1 MNIQPMTMEEY
12 RAAWLEA
19 ERELMISGYPLAPV
33 AEVPDTVVVDT
44 GDVGCIGLPDWEP
57 DEDMGSADG
66 T

>member
-1 MNIQPMTMEEY
+1 MNIQPTTMEEY

-19 ERELMISGYPLAPV
+19 ERELMISGYPLEPV
-33 AEVPDTVVVDT
+33 AQVPDTVDT

-57 DEDMGSADG
+57 DEDMSSGDG